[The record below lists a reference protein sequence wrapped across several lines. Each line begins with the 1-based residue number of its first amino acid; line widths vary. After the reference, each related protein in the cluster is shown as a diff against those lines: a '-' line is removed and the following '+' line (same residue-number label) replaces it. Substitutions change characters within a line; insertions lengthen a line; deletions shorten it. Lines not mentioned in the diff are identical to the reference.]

1 MMVNSNKK
9 CRAMVAVGRETFH
22 VRTSL
27 PDDIGQQGGGYLFG
41 LEMTGL
47 DEEDVGM
54 TKPTVI
60 VHLSREVGIGTQ

>member
-1 MMVNSNKK
+1 
-9 CRAMVAVGRETFH
+9 MVAVGRETFH

-27 PDDIGQQGGGYLFG
+27 RDDIGQQGGSYLLG

-47 DEEDVGM
+47 DEKDIGM

-60 VHLSREVGIGTQ
+60 VHFSREVGISTQ

>member
-1 MMVNSNKK
+1 MMVYSNNQ
-9 CRAMVAVGRETFH
+9 CRAMVTIGRETFH

-27 PDDIGQQGGGYLFG
+27 RDDIGQQGGSYLLG
-41 LEMTGL
+41 LEMAGL

-60 VHLSREVGIGTQ
+60 VHLTCEVGIGT